1 MHHSSKPMIAFNPV
15 AVRVCSQRDK
25 HLVRLARFEC
35 DGKRQPLQPR
45 RIYIQRDVRRHLH
58 VSVLAQRK
66 CRHLDPRRRERRR
79 CICHTQSCNQL
90 FHLLHPYYTISRG
103 TSAAPNGD
111 AASSRVTK
119 TDARRQTLRTSS
131 ELQFCQ
137 IGDDALRLHGNGD
150 DLQDKVDDV
159 ALVAAFGKPLVRI
172 VDDAGIL
179 VGRYLI
185 PLNHPLDRA
194 LAVDDVFIG
203 GKRYGFDIVTSQ
215 PRKDH
220 QTPTATSVCSRD
232 APAD

>member
-1 MHHSSKPMIAFNPV
+1 MIAFNPV
-15 AVRVCSQRDK
+15 AVRVCTERDK
-25 HLVRLARFEC
+25 HLVRLARLEC
-35 DGKRQPLQPR
+35 DGKRQSLQPR
-45 RIYIQRDVRRHLH
+45 RTYVQRDIRRHLR
-58 VSVLAQRK
+58 VGVLAQRK
-66 CRHLDPRRRERRR
+66 RRHLNPRRRECRRGKGHAQNCR
-79 CICHTQSCNQL
+79 EM
-90 FHLLHPYYTISRG
+90 FHLLHLYYTISRG
-103 TSAAPNGD
+103 TSAAPHGD
-111 AASSRVTK
+111 AASSRVIK
-119 TDARRQTLRTSS
+119 NDARRQTLRTSS

-194 LAVDDVFIG
+194 LAVNDVVIG